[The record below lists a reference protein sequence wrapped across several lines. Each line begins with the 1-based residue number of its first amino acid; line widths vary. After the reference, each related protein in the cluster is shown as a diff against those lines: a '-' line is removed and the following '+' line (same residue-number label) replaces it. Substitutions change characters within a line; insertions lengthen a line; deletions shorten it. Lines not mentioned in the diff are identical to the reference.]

1 MSLDAY
7 LNGHS
12 PERRELFAE
21 LVTMAAGLAD
31 HAEDVSPLVFVPGRP
46 HPEWEDADEVL
57 WMAVEQLMLP
67 NPAAPDELP
76 VLWVGYHVQDRLTR
90 KREAQGFL
98 LTSHRLV
105 AKDTVDL
112 VFTKGT
118 ERQYPLY
125 EARTASLASTATEE
139 YDWDGTAALLGDARP
154 DAIEQLLA
162 EAIASTVHILESRGE
177 TLPVEPAPTTNL
189 RERVAELDLAG
200 IVKYEDDAKHAKHFA
215 KLFRKV
221 SLDPGE
227 RVLASFSDAT
237 LFGPY
242 GLVLTDRNLRSRD
255 LGEDA
260 ISTPRADIDPSAV
273 RVSPDKAHQLA
284 VGPGRPHD
292 VPTFLDEKQ
301 VGALVTLV
309 REWAAGRI
317 D

>member
-7 LNGHS
+7 LEGRS

-31 HAEDVSPLVFVPGRP
+31 RADDVSRLVFVPGRP
-46 HPEWEDADEVL
+46 HPEWDDADEVL
-57 WMAVEQLMLP
+57 WIAVEQLMLP
-67 NPAAPDELP
+67 NPAASDELP

-90 KREAQGFL
+90 RREAQGFL

-112 VFTKGT
+112 VFSKGV

-125 EARTASLASTATEE
+125 EARTASLASTATKD
-139 YDWDGTAALLGDARP
+139 YDWAGTAALLDEADR
-154 DAIEQLLA
+154 DTIEELLA
-162 EAIASTVHILESRGE
+162 EAIASTVRILESQGE
-177 TLPVEPAPTTNL
+177 ALPVESAPTTNL
-189 RERVAELDLAG
+189 RDRVAELGLGD
-200 IVKYEDDAKHAKHFA
+200 IVKDADDAKHAKHFA
-215 KLFRKV
+215 KLLKKV
-221 SLDPGE
+221 PLDPGE

-260 ISTPRADIDPSAV
+260 IATPRTDIDPSAV
-273 RVSPDKAHQLA
+273 RVSPDKAHHLV
-284 VGPGRPHD
+284 VGPGQPHD

-301 VGALVTLV
+301 VGALVVLV
-309 REWAAGRI
+309 QEWAAGRI